1 PEACGRSARTLRQI
15 HERNPVSVEGEIK
28 RFIVGNFI
36 PDVPADQLSSDLDLL
51 ENGVV
56 DSLGLLR
63 LITWVGEKYGIPV
76 ADLDIAPH
84 QFSSVDAIADFIR
97 GARVG

>member
-1 PEACGRSARTLRQI
+1 MATAPARLREN
-15 HERNPVSVEGEIK
+15 HERRTVSTEGEIK
-28 RFIVGNFI
+28 RFVISNFL

-63 LITWVGEKYGIPV
+63 LITWVGDEYGIPV

-84 QFSSVDAIADFIR
+84 QFSSVEAIADFVR
-97 GARVG
+97 SARVG

>member
-1 PEACGRSARTLRQI
+1 M
-15 HERNPVSVEGEIK
+15 SVESEIK
-28 RFIVGNFI
+28 RFIIGNFL

-63 LITWVGEKYGIPV
+63 LITWVGDEYRIPV

-84 QFSSVDAIADFIR
+84 QFSSVEAIAGFVR

>member
-1 PEACGRSARTLRQI
+1 MAAAPARLREN
-15 HERNPVSVEGEIK
+15 HERRTVSTEGEIK
-28 RFIVGNFI
+28 RFVISNFL

-63 LITWVGEKYGIPV
+63 LITWVGDEYGIPV

-84 QFSSVDAIADFIR
+84 QFSSVEAIADFVR
-97 GARVG
+97 SARVG